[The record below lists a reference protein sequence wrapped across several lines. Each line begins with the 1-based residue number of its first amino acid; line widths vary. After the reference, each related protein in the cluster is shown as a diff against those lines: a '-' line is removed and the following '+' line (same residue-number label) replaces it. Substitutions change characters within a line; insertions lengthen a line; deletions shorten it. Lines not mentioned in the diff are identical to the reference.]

1 MRWIGIGIIGIVGG
15 LASGLF
21 GVGGGVIFVPLL
33 VIFLGLNFHTA
44 IGTSLAAIVP
54 TAAVG
59 AYRHFSEKALDWR
72 AAILLAIFAM
82 IGAWLGAGLSLRLD
96 VIVLRKVF
104 AVFLFVVALHLFFKP

>member
-1 MRWIGIGIIGIVGG
+1 MRWIGIGMIGILGG
-15 LASGLF
+15 FASGLF

-44 IGTSLAAIVP
+44 IGTSLAAIIP

-72 AAILLAIFAM
+72 VAILLAVFAM
-82 IGAWLGAGLSLRLD
+82 VGAWLGSSLSLRLD
-96 VIVLRKVF
+96 VVMLRKVF
-104 AVFLFVVALHLFFKP
+104 AGFLFAVALHLFFKP